1 MNTKK
6 QYISPI
12 LHVVTFKVEQGFNSY
27 VKLSHSIIDNDLYNA
42 QNQEKWYEGGSLFG
56 DNDW

>member
-6 QYISPI
+6 QYTIPTVR
-12 LHVVTFKVEQGFNSY
+12 VVDFKVEQGFGSF
-27 VKLSHSIIDNDLYNA
+27 VKLSHSVVDNDLYNA

-56 DNDW
+56 DNGW